1 MENALLIL
9 TLSTASIGFIIWYFL
24 SSSLRLPVRYQIM
37 YDANPPYVN
46 RIFRRRVLGIFIYA
60 LIPLFIIRYT
70 KWIGKPTLADLNI
83 SFHWDKQVALYT
95 LAGVVIVLFFSLLT
109 TPRHA
114 SLEQYPEVRVRF
126 WRPNI
131 LFFSALWWM
140 LYLTAF
146 EFFYRGLLF
155 QSLRLVLDNDVV
167 AIAACTALYS
177 LSHYFKLNRVTIASI
192 IYGAVACYVVLKT
205 GSLWPPVITHIAL
218 ALSVEWLSIKHH
230 FEMYV
235 RRT

>member
-1 MENALLIL
+1 
-9 TLSTASIGFIIWYFL
+9 
-24 SSSLRLPVRYQIM
+24 M

-46 RIFRRRVLGIFIYA
+46 RIFRRRVLGVFIYA

-83 SFHWDKQVALYT
+83 SFHWDKQVAMYT
-95 LAGVVIVLFFSLLT
+95 LAGVVIVSLFSLIS
-109 TPRHA
+109 TPRHS

-131 LFFSALWWM
+131 LFFSALWWI
-140 LYLTAF
+140 LYLAAF

-167 AIAACTALYS
+167 AIAASTALYS

-192 IYGAVACYVVLKT
+192 IYGAVACYVVLIT
-205 GSLWPPVITHIAL
+205 GSLWPPIITHIVL
-218 ALSVEWLSIKHH
+218 SLSVEWLSIKHH
-230 FEMYV
+230 FEMYA

>member
-9 TLSTASIGFIIWYFL
+9 TLSTASVGFIVWYYL

-46 RIFRRRVLGIFIYA
+46 RIFRRRVLGMFIYA

-70 KWIGKPTLADLNI
+70 NWIGKPTLADLNI
-83 SFHWDKQVALYT
+83 SFHLDNKVALYT
-95 LAGVVIVLFFSLLT
+95 LIGVVGVLIISFFT
-109 TPRHA
+109 TKQHS

-131 LFFSALWWM
+131 LFFSALWWV
-140 LYLTAF
+140 LYIAAF

-155 QSLRLVLDNDVV
+155 QSLRFVLENDVL
-167 AIAACTALYS
+167 AIVACTALYG
-177 LSHYFKLNRVTIASI
+177 LSHYFKLNRVTIASFL
-192 IYGAVACYVVLKT
+192 YGALACYVVLET
-205 GSLWPPVITHIAL
+205 GSLLPVMITHIAL
-218 ALSVEWLSIKHH
+218 TLFVEWFSIRYH
-230 FEMYV
+230 FEMYA